1 MIDQLLSAGVWP
13 WMEAAIAFLGMLA
26 CTPLVI
32 RLAHRMDW
40 LAYPKADRW
49 HAQPTALMGGLAIYT
64 AATLAVVVVQPSSVP
79 WGVWL
84 GATTMFATGLVDDLR
99 DISPA
104 AKLVAQIAATSFLL
118 YAGYAFGPDW
128 PFWISVPFTFLWVV
142 GITNAINLLDNMDGL
157 AAGIVCVVAGVLAV
171 FSGIIGS
178 AEGLALST
186 AIAGAAGGF
195 LVFNFKPAR
204 IFMGDC
210 GSLFLGFSIAALALI
225 IQEQAATVGT
235 WAAYLV
241 PLAVLA
247 VPIFDTTL
255 VTLSRKLAGRPV
267 SQGGRDHTSH
277 RLVFLGLSERH
288 AVLVLYGISLLAG
301 TLSLAVLFFDV
312 KLFYALSTFMGIAL
326 AVLGIH
332 LGRANVYQAEHVGP
346 RDAKP
351 HVAGQV
357 LRVLHAFMG
366 RSWKA
371 VFGILADLG
380 LVAAAFILAHY
391 LRFEQQLPARHEAL
405 LEQVLPL
412 VMVLKVSVFYGLGLY
427 RGLWRHAGTPEIIH
441 LARTTALASLVTA
454 GVLGAVYGFAAFSQA
469 VFIIDWM
476 IVTLAVGGARFGF
489 RGLRQYLASK
499 RHSDHRALLYGAG
512 DAGLLALRELR
523 QNPDRNIAPVGFVD
537 DDPLKQGQYVQG
549 LKVLGTGQDVDALC
563 QQHGVDVVLIT
574 AVRMTDARRMAI
586 ATACADA
593 GVACRVFD
601 IRFETIARGE
611 AHPDEARSIEMV
623 AGDGV

>member
-1 MIDQLLSAGVWP
+1 MIDQLLSASIWP
-13 WMEAAIAFLGMLA
+13 WMEAAVAFLSMLA
-26 CTPLVI
+26 GTPLVI

-40 LAYPKADRW
+40 LAYPKEDRW
-49 HAQPTALMGGLAIYT
+49 HAQPTALMGGLAIYA
-64 AATLAVVVVQPSSVP
+64 AATLGVVLVQPSSVP
-79 WGVWL
+79 WAVWL
-84 GATTMFATGLVDDLR
+84 GGTTMFATGLVDDLR

-104 AKLVAQIAATSFLL
+104 AKLVAQIVATSFLL

-128 PFWISVPFTFLWVV
+128 PFWLSVPFTFLWVV

-157 AAGIVCVVAGVLAV
+157 AAGVACAVACILAI
-171 FSGIIGS
+171 FSALIGS
-178 AEGLALST
+178 PEGLALST

-210 GSLFLGFSIAALALI
+210 GSLFLGFSIAAVALI
-225 IQEQAATVGT
+225 IQEQAATVGA

-288 AVLVLYGISLLAG
+288 AVLVLYGVSLLTG
-301 TLSLAVLFFDV
+301 GLALVVLFFDV
-312 KLFYALSTFMGIAL
+312 KLFYALTLLMGVAF

-332 LGRANVYQAEHVGP
+332 LGRANVYQADKVGP

-351 HVAGQV
+351 HVAERL
-357 LRVLHAFMG
+357 LRVVHAFMG
-366 RSWKA
+366 KSWKA

-391 LRFEQQLPARHEAL
+391 LRYEQQLPASHEAL

-412 VMVLKVSVFYGLGLY
+412 VMVVKVTIFYLLGLY
-427 RGLWRHAGTPEIIH
+427 RGIWRHAGTPEIIH
-441 LARTTALASLVTA
+441 LVRTTALASLVA
-454 GVLGAVYGFAAFSQA
+454 VGLLGVLYGFEAFSQS

-476 IVTLAVGGARFGF
+476 IVTLAVGGMRFGF

-499 RHSDHRALLYGAG
+499 RDSEQRALLYGAG
-512 DAGLLALRELR
+512 DAGLLALREIR
-523 QNPDRNIAPVGFVD
+523 QNPDRGIAPVGFVD
-537 DDPLKQGQYVQG
+537 DDPLKQQQHVQG
-549 LKVLGTGQDVDALC
+549 LEVLGTGQELDVLCKRYDVDI
-563 QQHGVDVVLIT
+563 VLIT

-586 ATACADA
+586 WSTCDELEV
-593 GVACRVFD
+593 GCRIFNVRFD
-601 IRFETIARGE
+601 DMPHAVQREGE
-611 AHPDEARSIEMV
+611 PSIEMV
-623 AGDGV
+623 AGDGM